1 MTDRAGLPRIE
12 HMSSIGWHNQH
23 ETITR
28 SGDRLV
34 LAGVDDPTGVALP
47 DHGPDLSLIHI

>member
-1 MTDRAGLPRIE
+1 
-12 HMSSIGWHNQH
+12 MSSIGWHNQH

-47 DHGPDLSLIHI
+47 DHGPDLPAALAGADPTHQSSC